1 MFVCVVVCVQWMYVH
16 TVCVG
21 IEIIFSSC
29 LQRDIEQAKKGWEL
43 SHLQSLKEEEERL
56 AEEEDS
62 AIMLTYDRPEVA
74 NKVILRKNPS
84 VDGWE
89 IVSSTTITAAN
100 SQSLNKQHHQTNSQE
115 SCNGLHQPAGCLKS
129 PISTSTN
136 CNHQRSSSR
145 SGRTVT
151 FSDSSPSN
159 DSSASTLQRRHSK
172 RLATS

>member
-1 MFVCVVVCVQWMYVH
+1 MRACVFVYIDMAV
-16 TVCVG
+16 
-21 IEIIFSSC
+21 FSC
-29 LQRDIEQAKKGWEL
+29 RQRDIEQAKKGWEL

-89 IVSSTTITAAN
+89 IVSSRAFPPITAAN
-100 SQSLNKQHHQTNSQE
+100 SQSLNKQHHRQTNPKE
-115 SCNGLHQPAGCLKS
+115 SYNGLHQPSGCLKT

-136 CNHQRSSSR
+136 CNHRRSSSR
-145 SGRTVT
+145 SGRTVK
-151 FSDSSPSN
+151 FSDDSPSN
-159 DSSASTLQRRHSK
+159 DSSASTLQRRHSR

>member
-1 MFVCVVVCVQWMYVH
+1 MCVL
-16 TVCVG
+16 
-21 IEIIFSSC
+21 EIIICSY

-84 VDGWE
+84 VDKWE
-89 IVSSTTITAAN
+89 IVSSSASLPSAN
-100 SQSLNKQHHQTNSQE
+100 SQSLNKRHQHHQTNSQE
-115 SCNGLHQPAGCLKS
+115 SCNGLHQPSSCLKS

-145 SGRTVT
+145 SGRSVT
-151 FSDSSPSN
+151 FSDWSPSN
-159 DSSASTLQRRHSK
+159 DSSASTLQRRHSR